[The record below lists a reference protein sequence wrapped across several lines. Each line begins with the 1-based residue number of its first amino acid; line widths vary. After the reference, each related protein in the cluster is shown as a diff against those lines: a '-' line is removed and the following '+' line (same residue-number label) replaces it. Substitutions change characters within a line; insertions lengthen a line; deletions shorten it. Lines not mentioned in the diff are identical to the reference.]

1 MTKVKK
7 ALTYFLKC
15 KNTTIHFTALFF
27 LYQKHLHMLHRV
39 KKKHQF
45 HIARMDYGSQ
55 VVDFH
60 DQVVDLETP
69 T

>member
-39 KKKHQF
+39 KKKNINF
-45 HIARMDYGSQ
+45 I
-55 VVDFH
+55 
-60 DQVVDLETP
+60 
-69 T
+69 